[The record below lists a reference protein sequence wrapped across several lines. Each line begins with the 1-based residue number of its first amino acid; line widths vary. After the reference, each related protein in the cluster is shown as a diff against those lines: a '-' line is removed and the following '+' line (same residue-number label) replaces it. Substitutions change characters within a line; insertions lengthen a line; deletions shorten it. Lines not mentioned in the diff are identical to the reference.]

1 MSSRKT
7 YDTDIIT
14 LRRIFAVSPGTN
26 APIPSGNIMAT
37 TSHGEAAYVNPYSIP
52 AISQL
57 STALLS
63 LPSTIST
70 SIAEIGGVSQLLAG
84 SGISLNPTNGIG
96 IVTITA
102 TGGGGSV
109 TTANLTSTVIGLGTA
124 GYISSAIGVATI
136 PGGLVSTANLSRLIS
151 TANLAGLVS
160 TGNLA
165 GHISTANLNNLV
177 STLYLA
183 TQLGSTVIGLG
194 TAGYFSTIPRS
205 LQTLSI
211 STGNVFTSSVILI
224 DTTIG
229 YGYTGFANQLIVSS
243 GNLLLNNNSLSGGGG
258 GGGAV
263 TQIVGGTNITISPP
277 GGTGVVTINGA
288 SIPSLVGLVS
298 TANLASFV
306 STSYLATQLASTVIG
321 LGTAGYISSAVAT
334 LPGGLVSTANL
345 ASLVSTANLASL
357 VSTANL
363 ASLVSTAN
371 LASLVSTANLA
382 SLVSTAN
389 LASLVSTANLASLV
403 STANLAG
410 LVSSSYFASQLA
422 STVIGLGTAGYIS
435 SSVAALPGGLVS
447 TANLAGFVSTS
458 YLATQVGST
467 VIGLGT
473 IGYLSTI
480 PNLLQTRI
488 ISTGTV
494 FTSSVMLI
502 DTTIGG
508 AYAGFAN
515 QLIVSAGT
523 LLLNNNSL
531 SGGGGGG
538 GAVTQILGGTNI
550 TISPPGGTGV
560 VTINGASFPSL
571 GGIVSTANLASHI
584 STANLANLV
593 STANLANLVSTA
605 NLANLVSTSYLASQL
620 TSTVIG
626 LGTAGYVSTSQLT
639 STTSG
644 TFNYISSFVS
654 SFNSIATAYSGETL
668 YLNYSVANSPYQA
681 LELQAVAASQQSVS
695 VSIPKNTAD
704 SNIGNFMTD
713 FSVPSFIPTGFW
725 DLNLFALADSLLTTA
740 YYNLYLRDG
749 AGTETL
755 LGTSGSV
762 TIASAGLPTQI
773 TLSILINYT
782 TIPANNKIVVKV
794 FAHNNDTNGASRTVT
809 AYYQN
814 AYYSHLHTT
823 FGTIIP
829 QDTLTSTVAG
839 LGTAGYLSTIVWNSV
854 VSSANL
860 ARLVSTA
867 NLVNLVS
874 TANLANLIST
884 ANLANLV
891 STANLANLIS
901 TANLANLV
909 STANLANLI
918 STANLANLVS
928 TANLA
933 NLISTANLAN
943 LVSTANLADLTST
956 ANFASLISTANLANI
971 VSTSY
976 LLNGIEFSSLSNET
990 ARMNFSSLFVN
1001 NVPILFDQ
1009 YGNLSLSF
1017 QTL

>member
-1 MSSRKT
+1 M
-7 YDTDIIT
+7 
-14 LRRIFAVSPGTN
+14 
-26 APIPSGNIMAT
+26 
-37 TSHGEAAYVNPYSIP
+37 
-52 AISQL
+52 
-57 STALLS
+57 
-63 LPSTIST
+63 
-70 SIAEIGGVSQLLAG
+70 
-84 SGISLNPTNGIG
+84 
-96 IVTITA
+96 
-102 TGGGGSV
+102 
-109 TTANLTSTVIGLGTA
+109 
-124 GYISSAIGVATI
+124 
-136 PGGLVSTANLSRLIS
+136 
-151 TANLAGLVS
+151 
-160 TGNLA
+160 
-165 GHISTANLNNLV
+165 
-177 STLYLA
+177 
-183 TQLGSTVIGLG
+183 
-194 TAGYFSTIPRS
+194 
-205 LQTLSI
+205 
-211 STGNVFTSSVILI
+211 
-224 DTTIG
+224 
-229 YGYTGFANQLIVSS
+229 
-243 GNLLLNNNSLSGGGG
+243 
-258 GGGAV
+258 
-263 TQIVGGTNITISPP
+263 
-277 GGTGVVTINGA
+277 
-288 SIPSLVGLVS
+288 
-298 TANLASFV
+298 
-306 STSYLATQLASTVIG
+306 
-321 LGTAGYISSAVAT
+321 
-334 LPGGLVSTANL
+334 
-345 ASLVSTANLASL
+345 
-357 VSTANL
+357 
-363 ASLVSTAN
+363 
-371 LASLVSTANLA
+371 
-382 SLVSTAN
+382 
-389 LASLVSTANLASLV
+389 
-403 STANLAG
+403 
-410 LVSSSYFASQLA
+410 
-422 STVIGLGTAGYIS
+422 
-435 SSVAALPGGLVS
+435 S